1 MSLNIEN
8 WQARDDTWRHNA
20 RIMTSFVQKILVDS
34 DCHEFVMIQNAW
46 KPIRLLYYNDILELM
61 RKHSML
67 TLKWHKQHKIV
78 EILLSESRVYWRNG
92 ILSWLSLRFHS
103 WHLLNYLGE
112 LTALSQCLC
121 IAWLFHSRSWVLF
134 PIYSSYYTDPRT
146 QDVLRQSQQHPC
158 EFLLSSLDL

>member
-34 DCHEFVMIQNAW
+34 DCHEFVMIQNAR

-78 EILLSESRVYWRNG
+78 EILLLECWVYLRNG
-92 ILSWLSLRFHS
+92 ILRCQIILEISFVASPELSGRVDSTVSLSVYCWTISQSF
-103 WHLLNYLGE
+103 LGVVSNPQVITLILE
-112 LTALSQCLC
+112 PKT
-121 IAWLFHSRSWVLF
+121 F
-134 PIYSSYYTDPRT
+134 
-146 QDVLRQSQQHPC
+146 
-158 EFLLSSLDL
+158 

>member
-78 EILLSESRVYWRNG
+78 EILLLECRVYWRNG
-92 ILSWLSLRFHS
+92 ILRCQIILDISFVASPELSGRVDSTVSLYVYCWTISQSF
-103 WHLLNYLGE
+103 LGVVSNPQVITLILE
-112 LTALSQCLC
+112 PKT
-121 IAWLFHSRSWVLF
+121 F
-134 PIYSSYYTDPRT
+134 
-146 QDVLRQSQQHPC
+146 
-158 EFLLSSLDL
+158 